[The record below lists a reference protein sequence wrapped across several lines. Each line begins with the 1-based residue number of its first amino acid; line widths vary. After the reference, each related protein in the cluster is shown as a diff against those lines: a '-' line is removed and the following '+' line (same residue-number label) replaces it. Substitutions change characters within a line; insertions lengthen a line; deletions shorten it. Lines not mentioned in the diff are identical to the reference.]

1 MTREPDSPPLRGR
14 DSMLDEALDLVDA
27 ARADGVELRLVGG
40 LAVLAQ
46 CRDVAFCR
54 REHRDM
60 DAVALRRQTKALI
73 GTFARM
79 GFEEN
84 RHVRLASAGQLLQV
98 YRECRHVRDGHR
110 RHIDDRI
117 DVYLDTFR
125 LHHQIPLRR
134 RLTIEP
140 YTIPA
145 ADVLLVK
152 LQRTWSTE
160 ADVRDVVSLLKDAE
174 LRPDEAPGVIGLRYL
189 ARAASR
195 DWGLYHDMTANLATA
210 RAAVPRAGLDERG
223 ARRVLDAVLAI
234 EEALRRAPKGPRW
247 RLRALAGERLPWHDV
262 IDENEGARI
271 GLLERPAQKPAE
283 QAAGAG
289 RA

>member
-1 MTREPDSPPLRGR
+1 
-14 DSMLDEALDLVDA
+14 MLDEALDLVDA
-27 ARADGVELRLVGG
+27 ARAHGADLRLAGG

-54 REHRDM
+54 REHRDL
-60 DAVALRRQTKALI
+60 DAVGLRRQTKALI
-73 GTFARM
+73 DTFADL
-79 GFEEN
+79 GYEEN

-98 YRECRHVRDGHR
+98 FRSCRHWRGGRR
-110 RHIDDRI
+110 RHADDRV

-152 LQRTWSTE
+152 LQRTWST
-160 ADVRDVVSLLKDAE
+160 DVDVHDVIGLLKDAE

-189 ARAASR
+189 ARAAAR
-195 DWGLYHDMTANLATA
+195 DWGLYRDMTVNLAVV
-210 RAAVPRAGLDERG
+210 RAAVKRLGLDAAAG
-223 ARRVLDAVLAI
+223 RRVRDGAGAI
-234 EEALRRAPKGPRW
+234 EDALRRAPKGARW

-262 IDENEGARI
+262 VDESDGARI
-271 GLLERPAQKPAE
+271 GLLERPAH
-283 QAAGAG
+283 
-289 RA
+289 